1 MAQII
6 KNDDCLSVLQ
16 SIPDEYFDCLCTD
29 PPYRTRC
36 SKAKLTERG
45 TSTDR
50 LRNRWVKKNLDED
63 SKILAETGQF
73 IGQIPPFEAWL
84 PEVYRVLKPNTH
96 AYIMLKACHLK
107 EFQTKAEKVGFKFQ
121 NLLVWAK
128 QNATPNKFY
137 MQKGEFILML
147 RKGKERYINDMGVEN
162 IFFVRNPVGKKFHP
176 TEKPV
181 ELMRK
186 MIEQSTNIGDK
197 VLDPF
202 VGAGATLCACEEIH
216 RLGTGIEIEKRFCEV
231 AYKRLENVKLDYI
244 QGGLLDD
251 KISD

>member
-1 MAQII
+1 MSQII
-6 KNDDCLSVLQ
+6 RNEDCLLGLKSF
-16 SIPDEYFDCLCTD
+16 PDDYFDLVCCD
-29 PPYRTRC
+29 PPYKTRC

-73 IGQIPPFEAWL
+73 IGQIPPFEVWL

-147 RKGKERYINDMGVEN
+147 RKGKERYINDMGTEN

-186 MIEQSTNIGDK
+186 MIENSTNMGDK

-202 VGAGATLCACEEIH
+202 LGAGATLVACEETH
-216 RLGTGIEIEKRFCEV
+216 RLGTGIEIEKRFCNI
-231 AYKRLENVKLDYI
+231 AQKRVEQAKLSYI
-244 QGGLLDD
+244 QGSLLE
-251 KISD
+251 

>member
-1 MAQII
+1 MNQTII
-6 KNDDCLSVLQ
+6 NGDCLTVLKEM
-16 SIPDEYFDCLCTD
+16 PDESFDLIISD
-29 PPYRTRC
+29 PPYKTRC
-36 SKAKLTERG
+36 SRAKLTERG

-50 LRNRWVKKNLDED
+50 LRNRWVKKNIDED
-63 SKILAETGQF
+63 NRVLAETGQF

-84 PEVYRVLKPNTH
+84 PEVYRVLKKNSH
-96 AYIMLKACHLK
+96 AYFMLKACHLK
-107 EFQTKAEKVGFKFQ
+107 EFQTKAEAVGFKFQ

-147 RKGKERYINDMGVEN
+147 RKGKERYINDMGMEN

-186 MIEQSTNIGDK
+186 MIEQSTNACDK

-202 VGAGATLCACEEIH
+202 LGAGAALIACEECH
-216 RLGTGIEIEKRFCEV
+216 RIGVGIEIVERFCDV
-231 AYKRLENVKLDYI
+231 AHTRLEKTTPDYI
-244 QGGLLDD
+244 QGGLLE
-251 KISD
+251 